1 MPPQILAVVIQE
13 NVSLSLER
21 LVETGMMR
29 RRWSRQGCL
38 GIPPQTTI
46 VVPSVSS
53 RDASVLLGLRVL
65 LLRRLVCGSCSS
77 SGDPAC
83 IKVPF

>member
-1 MPPQILAVVIQE
+1 MPPQILAMVIQE
-13 NVSLSLER
+13 HVSLSLER
-21 LVETGMMR
+21 LVGTGMML

-53 RDASVLLGLRVL
+53 RDASVFVGIE
-65 LLRRLVCGSCSS
+65 SAASF
-77 SGDPAC
+77 A
-83 IKVPF
+83 VPDL

>member
-21 LVETGMMR
+21 LVETGMMQ

-46 VVPSVSS
+46 VVPSVFS
-53 RDASVLLGLRVL
+53 RDASVFVGVEGAVSFASPGLWL
-65 LLRRLVCGSCSS
+65 LLLQR
-77 SGDPAC
+77 
-83 IKVPF
+83 